1 MNARAETAG
10 WVIALSAEARSIGAH
25 HLARDGC
32 IRWHGGWLA
41 LSGPGRHAAMRA
53 TERLLACGVTR
64 LASWGVA
71 GALTDDLAPGDVLVP
86 DRIAYR
92 SDDIGFA
99 TDAARSAWLVHAF
112 SPDLRVR
119 RGVLWSAPQPI
130 ATGHDKRELAACSG
144 AQAVDMEAAA
154 VAAVAQ
160 RAGLPFVAVKAIC
173 DPLDRELPARI
184 VAALGAG
191 GRVTP
196 RLLASIATGGPV
208 VWRAAR
214 TLARD
219 FARARRALATAARL
233 LPA

>member
-1 MNARAETAG
+1 MRARVDATG
-10 WVIALSAEARSIGAH
+10 WVIALPAEARSVGIR
-25 HLARDGC
+25 HLARGGC
-32 IRWHGGWLA
+32 ARWHDGWLA

-53 TERLLACGVTR
+53 AERLLACGVTR

-71 GALTDDLAPGDVLVP
+71 GALDDDFAPGDVLVP

-99 TDAARSAWLVHAF
+99 TDVERSAWLARTF
-112 SPDLRVR
+112 APGLRVR
-119 RGVLWSAPQPI
+119 RGVLWSAAQPV
-130 ATGHDKRELAACSG
+130 ATCHDKRELAARSG

-154 VAAVAQ
+154 VAAVAL

-184 VAALGAG
+184 VAAFDAG

-196 RLLASIATGGPV
+196 RLVASIATGGPA

-219 FARARRALATAARL
+219 FARARHALATAARL
-233 LPA
+233 LSA